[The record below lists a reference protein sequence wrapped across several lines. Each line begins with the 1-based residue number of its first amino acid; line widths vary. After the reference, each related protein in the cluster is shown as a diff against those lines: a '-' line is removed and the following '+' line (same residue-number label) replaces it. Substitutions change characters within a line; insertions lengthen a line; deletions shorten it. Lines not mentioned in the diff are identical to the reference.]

1 MFFCSRCRGDLE
13 TSYFL
18 FCAALGLFGRFL
30 LILVNREGKVEL
42 ASYSLHA
49 SNMFLYLTWQISLL

>member
-30 LILVNREGKVEL
+30 LILINREGKVEL
-42 ASYSLHA
+42 ASCSLHA
-49 SNMFLYLTWQISLL
+49 SNMFLHLT